1 MALAHL
7 RAGNVRRAAEYAEQA
22 RHIVEQLD
30 DRRQL
35 AHVAETQAQIALA
48 NDDEQA
54 MNEYALEALDLARS
68 VGDVHAEAAALL
80 PLARARRRNDAAAA
94 EATYAQTATLL
105 RRVGPRR
112 HLQELLGEWAE
123 LLVSQDRHQEAV
135 ALLQE
140 ALSPDD

>member
-1 MALAHL
+1 
-7 RAGNVRRAAEYAEQA
+7 
-22 RHIVEQLD
+22 
-30 DRRQL
+30 
-35 AHVAETQAQIALA
+35 VAETQAQIALA

-68 VGDVHAEAAALL
+68 VGDGHAEAAALL
-80 PLARARRRNDAAAA
+80 TLARARRRTDASAA

-140 ALSPDD
+140 ALTPDD